1 MIQYITI
8 SKNTALLFKASKSPT
23 AAGKQRRYHQRRDS
37 HQEKRAEF
45 LSKCRQKYQLDKQLG
60 KRKSIQEM
68 TVWRQPQQDHRYKK

>member
-8 SKNTALLFKASKSPT
+8 SKNTALLFKASKSLT

-68 TVWRQPQQDHRYKK
+68 TERAQRYQ

>member
-37 HQEKRAEF
+37 HQEKR
-45 LSKCRQKYQLDKQLG
+45 
-60 KRKSIQEM
+60 
-68 TVWRQPQQDHRYKK
+68 T